1 MASASHPNDD
11 HDHDSLFSEASDQE
25 DANEQ
30 SERIELTDE
39 TTKVLR
45 TRWDEVYQL
54 SEDGATY
61 IRPRFMRGVPVG
73 RMPGSY
79 RDRSWAKLEDYL
91 AKEDEEERLKAEY
104 NDRVASAMT
113 AGPVP
118 KELRDRCKMHKDN
131 VSKHRK
137 IREVFGGTS
146 TMHPNQVLAKGHLPE
161 AGLCEQ
167 EVMYMLGCKF
177 TDLAMLSTRGEL
189 AMDPWDF
196 LRWRIGRLVEQK
208 LTLPGQSGRRSIR
221 GVIFGIRSEKSD
233 DPVFREIILHSA
245 RLAGNS
251 GRYGQRKKKNL
262 GVVQEP
268 RPTKLWRSQ
277 VSTSSSARQPP
288 KATCDTHRAARP
300 MSQQAEA
307 EQRRAERRAA
317 IREQERRRAESG
329 SGYQG
334 VNAFRQRQQK
344 SQRGLHGGPCS
355 G

>member
-1 MASASHPNDD
+1 MASSSHPNDD

-25 DANEQ
+25 DSNEQ

-45 TRWDEVYQL
+45 TRWDELYEL
-54 SEDGATY
+54 SEDGTTY
-61 IRPRFMRGVPVG
+61 IRPRFMRGVPVV
-73 RMPGSY
+73 RMPDSY
-79 RDRSWAKLEDYL
+79 RNRHWAKLEDYL

-104 NDRVASAMT
+104 NDRVASAMA

-167 EVMYMLGCKF
+167 EVMYMLGCKY

-208 LTLPGQSGRRSIR
+208 LTFPGQSGRRTVR
-221 GVIFGIRSEKSD
+221 GVIFGISSEKSD

-262 GVVQEP
+262 GVAQEP

-277 VSTSSSARQPP
+277 VSTSSARQPP
-288 KATCDTHRAARP
+288 KATSDDKRAARP

-317 IREQERRRAESG
+317 IREQERRRVQSG

-334 VNAFRQRQQK
+334 VNAFRQQQQQ
-344 SQRGLHGGPCS
+344 SQPSLRGGPC
-355 G
+355 GG